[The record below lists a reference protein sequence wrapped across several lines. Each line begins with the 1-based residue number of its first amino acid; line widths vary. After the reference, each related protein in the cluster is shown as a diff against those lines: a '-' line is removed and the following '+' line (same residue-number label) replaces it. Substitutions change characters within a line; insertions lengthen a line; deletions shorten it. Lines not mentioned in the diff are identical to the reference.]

1 VRKRRSEGWFTEI
14 TRKSGKTV
22 VLYRWIEGGRGR
34 KFVLGPVETFPT
46 TKSRWKEVFRLGFDR
61 HIEVSGPR
69 TFEDLINHW
78 LEKEC
83 PSDDTDPR
91 DRRAF
96 STRDNYRCC
105 VRKWVLPKWGNRLLT
120 DLKAPDVE
128 DWLAGLRWQV
138 RRSKK
143 RPKEPDK
150 FLPLAPGTKKK
161 IRDVMHLLYEH
172 AKRYGWWPEDRIN
185 PISKV
190 RQGGERQTTPIRLN
204 LEELHQLIYEVLK
217 QRERTMVLFDFAGG
231 LRRGELMGSKW
242 KDVDFVQKV
251 FTPKRSV
258 VKMRVGKL
266 KTKGSPDPVPLD
278 DSVIEELLRWRAET
292 PYAADGDYIFASPKM
307 KGKQPYWMSRI
318 MQHFIRPPAACAG
331 IAIKGWHTLRHSY
344 TTLLRQNDNDPK
356 VVQGLLRWASPK
368 MINVY
373 DEAVAP
379 EKRTAHEELLQ
390 NLSRRTAKRTAEEA
404 DFVSA

>member
-14 TRKSGKTV
+14 RRKSGKTV
-22 VLYRWIEGGRGR
+22 VLYRWIEGDRER
-34 KFVLGPVETFPT
+34 KYTLGAVESFPSE
-46 TKSRWKEVFRLGFDR
+46 KSRWKEVFRLGFDR
-61 HIEVSGPR
+61 EIEVKGPR
-69 TFEDLINHW
+69 SLRELVEHW

-83 PSDDTDPR
+83 PGDDTDPR

-96 STRDNYRCC
+96 STRDNYRCY
-105 VRKWVLPKWGNRLLT
+105 VRKWILPKWGDKLLT

-128 DWLAGLRWQV
+128 DWLAGLEWQV
-138 RRSKK
+138 RRSQE
-143 RPKEPDK
+143 RPNEADK

-161 IRDVMHLLYEH
+161 LRDVMHLLYEH

-190 RQGGERQTTPIRLN
+190 RQGGERRTTPIRLN
-204 LEELHQLIYEVLK
+204 LEELRHLIYKVLR

-231 LRRGELMGSKW
+231 LRRGELTGSKW
-242 KDVDFVQKV
+242 EDIDFLHKV

-266 KTKGSPDPVPLD
+266 KTKGSGDPVPLD
-278 DSVIEELLRWRAET
+278 DSVIEEMLRWRAET
-292 PYAADGDYIFASPKM
+292 PYAADEDYVFASPHL
-307 KGKQPYWMSRI
+307 KGRQPYWMGRI
-318 MQHFIRPPAACAG
+318 MQYFIKPVAARAG

-344 TTLLRQNDNDPK
+344 TTLLRQNNNDPK

-368 MINVY
+368 MMNVY

-379 EKRTAHEELLQ
+379 EKRKAHEGLLRK
-390 NLSRRTAKRTAEEA
+390 LSQRTVKRTA
-404 DFVSA
+404 DDTIFVSA